1 MSTRDRA
8 LLRAVG
14 VGRAELVCGCV
25 PHLLVDGLHVCDQ
38 DTHALAGLI
47 APAIPGRVG
56 MRVLA
61 VLTDA
66 GQQALA
72 DAEVTACAPAV
83 ASGAVSL
90 SRPAADARRPRHGA
104 LNRRPG
110 PDPSPCTTRSET
122 HV

>member
-1 MSTRDRA
+1 MGWTRRA
-8 LLRAVG
+8 RVRGERPGSRPAACCWGGPRGTALRV
-14 VGRAELVCGCV
+14 RV

-66 GQQALA
+66 GARAL
-72 DAEVTACAPAV
+72 EVTA
-83 ASGAVSL
+83 
-90 SRPAADARRPRHGA
+90 
-104 LNRRPG
+104 
-110 PDPSPCTTRSET
+110 
-122 HV
+122 

>member
-1 MSTRDRA
+1 MSARDRA
-8 LLRAVG
+8 ILCAVA

-72 DAEVTACAPAV
+72 DAEV
-83 ASGAVSL
+83 
-90 SRPAADARRPRHGA
+90 AA
-104 LNRRPG
+104 
-110 PDPSPCTTRSET
+110 
-122 HV
+122 

>member
-1 MSTRDRA
+1 MPLGWAARSWSA
-8 LLRAVG
+8 
-14 VGRAELVCGCV
+14 GCV

-66 GQQALA
+66 GRQALA
-72 DAEVTACAPAV
+72 DAEVAACAPAV
-83 ASGAVSL
+83 AAGAAVVS
-90 SRPAADARRPRHGA
+90 S
-104 LNRRPG
+104 
-110 PDPSPCTTRSET
+110 
-122 HV
+122 

>member
-1 MSTRDRA
+1 MSARVRA
-8 LLRAVG
+8 LLRAVR

-38 DTHALAGLI
+38 DTHTLAGLI
-47 APAIPGRVG
+47 APAIPGRAG

-72 DAEVTACAPAV
+72 DAEV
-83 ASGAVSL
+83 
-90 SRPAADARRPRHGA
+90 AA
-104 LNRRPG
+104 
-110 PDPSPCTTRSET
+110 
-122 HV
+122 

>member
-1 MSTRDRA
+1 MSARDRA
-8 LLRAVG
+8 LLCAVR

-25 PHLLVDGLHVCDQ
+25 PHLLVDGLQVCDQ

-47 APAIPGRVG
+47 APAIPGRAG

-72 DAEVTACAPAV
+72 DAEV
-83 ASGAVSL
+83 
-90 SRPAADARRPRHGA
+90 AA
-104 LNRRPG
+104 
-110 PDPSPCTTRSET
+110 
-122 HV
+122 